1 MKIKQLTEA
10 KYAEEK
16 PQFTG
21 LTAEQVVKKFFD
33 LEEEMSE
40 EGDNKHFY
48 AKEGLHVIDNVNGEE
63 VKWLI
68 FMEDRTWIS
77 LDHDNDRQLFVNP
90 SKFTVY
96 QQRVLYK

>member
-16 PQFTG
+16 PQYTG
-21 LTAEQVVKKFFD
+21 FTAEQVVKKFFD
-33 LEEEMSE
+33 IEEELSE

-48 AKEGLHVIDNVNGEE
+48 TKDGLHVVDNVNGEE
-63 VKWLI
+63 VKWLV
-68 FMEDRTWIS
+68 FMKDRTWIS
-77 LDHDNDRQLFVNP
+77 LDTENDRQWFVNP
-90 SKFTVY
+90 AKFTVY